1 MNTQSSVSFSTDA
14 NPTKKESRQMRY
26 ENPYIENG
34 FKDRKAYLNSLKD
47 EYGADVVNAL
57 ISVLPPSEDFDG
69 LVSELQDYCG

>member
-1 MNTQSSVSFSTDA
+1 M
-14 NPTKKESRQMRY
+14 KY

-34 FKDRKAYLNSLKD
+34 FKDRKTYLNSLRD